1 MFLLL
6 PVFLSLFQFLS
17 LPLPV
22 FLFLFQFL
30 SLPLPVFLS
39 LFQFLSLPL
48 PVFLFLFQFL
58 SLPLPVFLFL
68 FQFLSLPLPV
78 FLSACLTISSC
89 SCSVCLSLSVSH
101 FPPSACLS
109 LSLSIILSACL
120 FLSPSASTSPPLPV
134 SLSPYIYIYVC
145 VCVCCIGQHCVNP
158 SLMCKTHCPICF
170 RNLYI
175 AFSQSKHL
183 EQRSL
188 SLPFTV
194 HFCST
199 FSFSTSEY
207 YNSFSVTLLFLTAY
221 SWKCHFEIW
230 VCHDWDID
238 PSLVLSLSLRNY
250 YVEVVVLW
258 F

>member
-1 MFLLL
+1 MSLLL

-30 SLPLPVFLS
+30 SLPLPVFSLCSSFFLS
-39 LFQFLSLPL
+39 LYLSFSFCSSFFLSLYLSFSLPVWLSPPVRVLFVSLYLLVIFLPL
-48 PVFLFLFQFL
+48 PVSLLACLSFSLPVSFL
-58 SLPLPVFLFL
+58 SFCIN
-68 FQFLSLPLPV
+68 LST
-78 FLSACLTISSC
+78 SACL
-89 SCSVCLSLSVSH
+89 
-101 FPPSACLS
+101 
-109 LSLSIILSACL
+109 
-120 FLSPSASTSPPLPV
+120 
-134 SLSPYIYIYVC
+134 LSPYIYIYIYLYIYIYIYIYGVL
-145 VCVCCIGQHCVNP
+145 CCIGQHCVNP